1 MKRMKSRADRKM
13 ESVPGSIKIVT
24 ALVFALVAAWAF
36 FGAPNPHEGGKTN
49 DSALVAQA
57 KQSLGSLKVEQPDR
71 NGDYERIRFGESWE
85 DVDGNGCY
93 TRNDVLIR
101 DLSDVEFRPGSNCV
115 VIAGKLVDPYTNQT
129 IEFSKSRS
137 EEVQI
142 DHVVALAEAWRSGAW
157 AWNDNQRLQFA
168 NDPLNLLAVS
178 GEANDDKASAD
189 AAGWLPPNK
198 DFRCDYVA
206 RQVIV
211 KQKYALTVDSRE
223 LKVISQLLDGCKVS

>member
-1 MKRMKSRADRKM
+1 M
-13 ESVPGSIKIVT
+13 
-24 ALVFALVAAWAF
+24 
-36 FGAPNPHEGGKTN
+36 
-49 DSALVAQA
+49 
-57 KQSLGSLKVEQPDR
+57 
-71 NGDYERIRFGESWE
+71 
-85 DVDGNGCY
+85 
-93 TRNDVLIR
+93 
-101 DLSDVEFRPGSNCV
+101 